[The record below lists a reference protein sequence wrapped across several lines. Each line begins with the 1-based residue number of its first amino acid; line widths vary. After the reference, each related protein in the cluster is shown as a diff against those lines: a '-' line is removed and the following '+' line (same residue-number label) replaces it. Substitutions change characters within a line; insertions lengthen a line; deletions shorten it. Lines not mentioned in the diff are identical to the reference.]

1 LNFEI
6 IDIDGPQIDGTIA
19 KDSYCEND
27 NGSITV
33 LVAGGT
39 LPYRFEWDFSQFET
53 SATVENLEPGTYS
66 VTVTDSNDCDIS
78 TTVTIKN
85 VPSPEVAINETSPQT
100 ILLGEEVQLTVS
112 VFSSLGNVSYEW
124 IPSGDIEPFGGDT
137 VLAKPEIT
145 TVYQVWVT
153 DSATGC
159 ISRDTITVIVRNKD
173 NIFVPNAITPN
184 GDGVNDTWII
194 RDLAEIKN
202 NEVMIFSRWGDVL
215 FTARPYNNDW
225 DGTHNGQALPAGTYY
240 YILKLDDL
248 GEVRDGNITIIR

>member
-1 LNFEI
+1 
-6 IDIDGPQIDGTIA
+6 
-19 KDSYCEND
+19 
-27 NGSITV
+27 
-33 LVAGGT
+33 
-39 LPYRFEWDFSQFET
+39 
-53 SATVENLEPGTYS
+53 
-66 VTVTDSNDCDIS
+66 
-78 TTVTIKN
+78 

-124 IPSGDIEPFGGDT
+124 IPSRDIEPVDGDT

-153 DSATGC
+153 DSTTGC
-159 ISRDTITVIVRNKD
+159 ISRDTITVIVRDKD
-173 NIFVPNAITPN
+173 NIFIPNAITPN